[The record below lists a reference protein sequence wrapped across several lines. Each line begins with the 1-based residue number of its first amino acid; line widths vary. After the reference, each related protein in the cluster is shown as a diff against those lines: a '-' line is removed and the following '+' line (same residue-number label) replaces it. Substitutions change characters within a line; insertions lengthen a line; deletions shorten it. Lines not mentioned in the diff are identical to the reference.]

1 MLLGQN
7 TRNTGNNAIKMS
19 QAFHNITRCKLFTD
33 LNQFNMHS
41 MSFKT
46 GTRML
51 YNILFVGA
59 YFSIAVIVD
68 GDESSWQRLSSKLA
82 GGFGQLSAL
91 IDSPACRF
99 IKYMYYTECKYGG
112 SLGQR
117 GSSCAKARLVRPQEL
132 CFDCACWRLSRSI
145 RFPSSCYVLK
155 SHQRGY
161 LTPAETR
168 VDYLRFAKVLYEGR
182 NGFKRFGA
190 ANGGTLLSRS

>member
-19 QAFHNITRCKLFTD
+19 QAFHNITRCKRFTD

-46 GTRML
+46 ETRML

-99 IKYMYYTECKYGG
+99 IKYMYYTECRYGG

-117 GSSCAKARLVRPQEL
+117 GSSW

-182 NGFKRFGA
+182 NEFKRFDA